1 MLKDKMK
8 PVLNFLLKNSKFVLP
23 VVLILAV
30 AVTVSVALKANDER
44 AQEDTSAINLASSE
58 VAPPTEAPIE
68 ITPAPVTEDIPLTEN
83 TNSELHTLICTYY
96 SAYAFGDVE
105 TIKGICN
112 YLSETDEIRIQAM
125 SEYVESYPSVQ
136 IYTKPGPV
144 ADSYLAY
151 VCYQMTV
158 TNFTDNMPGME
169 TFYVCTD
176 ENGKLYLNEGEVSE
190 EELEYIR
197 KVNLQDDVVE
207 LNNRVNVEC
216 SDVFKNNADLYYYI
230 QEIVKEVQ
238 KSTGEVLAAQV
249 TEGTNESGNGET
261 TGDSENAGTVEGTD
275 AAVATPVPTEAA
287 TQTGST
293 EPVYAKAT
301 TTVNVR
307 VSDSEQADKA
317 GKVAGGTKVEVL
329 AQQVN
334 GWTKIK
340 TSDLEGYIKSEYLQL
355 MNTASS
361 ADAIGSVTATSN
373 VNVRMSASETADRLG
388 VLAGGEIVE
397 LLGRENGW
405 CKINYNGQVGYVKED
420 YVQ

>member
-8 PVLNFLLKNSKFVLP
+8 PVGNFLLKNSKFVLP
-23 VVLILAV
+23 VILILAV
-30 AVTVSVALKANDER
+30 AVTVSVALKANDDR
-44 AQEDTSAINLASSE
+44 VQEETSALNIESS
-58 VAPPTEAPIE
+58 VALQPTEVPQAT
-68 ITPAPVTEDIPLTEN
+68 TPEPVTKDIPLQEN
-83 TNSELHTLICTYY
+83 TNNELFTLICTYY
-96 SAYAFGDVE
+96 TAYAYGDVE
-105 TIKGICN
+105 TIKSISN

-125 SEYVESYPSVQ
+125 SEYVESYPAVQ
-136 IYTKPGPV
+136 IYTKPGPI

-158 TNFTDNMPGME
+158 TNFEESMPGME
-169 TFYVCTD
+169 TFYVCTND
-176 ENGKLYLNEGEVSE
+176 EGKLYLNEGEVSE

-216 SDVFKNNADLYYYI
+216 SDIFKSNADLYYYI

-249 TEGTNESGNGET
+249 SEATEAPSEGNSSTETGNE
-261 TGDSENAGTVEGTD
+261 
-275 AAVATPVPTEAA
+275 ATPAPTEVPV
-287 TQTGST
+287 QT
-293 EPVYAKAT
+293 EPEEPIYAKAT

-340 TSDLEGYIKSEYLQL
+340 TSDLEGFIKSEYLQL
-355 MNTASS
+355 MNTANS

-373 VNVRMSASETADRLG
+373 VNVRMFANEGADRLG
-388 VLAGGEIVE
+388 VLAGGETVE
-397 LLGRENGW
+397 LLGKENGW
-405 CKINYNGQVGYVKED
+405 CKINYNGQIGYVKED